1 MCGEWLMNVG
11 IVGSTGYGGVE
22 LHRLL
27 SNHPSV
33 DTCIL
38 YSSTLNGSSYVEQYP
53 HLTELSNELVRG
65 IQLEEMKQLD
75 VIFLAVPAGI
85 SKEMTP
91 ELLEGTGKI
100 IDLSGDL
107 RLQDPK
113 EYEEWYKGEAAEI
126 SVLNE
131 AVYGLTECSRE
142 IIKEAKLIA
151 NPGCF
156 PTASLLALA
165 PLVQKKLIQPDSLI
179 IDAKTGISGAGR
191 KASLSS
197 HFSETQ
203 ENLRIYKVHEHQH
216 TPEIEQQLKLWDP
229 EWAPI
234 TFSTHLIP
242 MTRGIMATIYGN
254 LETAQT
260 TEELHEFYQRFYSS
274 SPFVR
279 IRPVGQY
286 PSTKEVFGTNFCDIA
301 IKVDSRT
308 GRVTIV
314 SVIDN
319 LIKGAAGQAVQNMN
333 LMFGLDET
341 AGLHYYPI
349 YP

>member
-1 MCGEWLMNVG
+1 MKVG

-27 SNHPSV
+27 SNHPSIEN
-33 DTCIL
+33 CIL
-38 YSSTLNGSSYVEQYP
+38 YSSTLNGNSYVEQYP
-53 HLTELSNELVRG
+53 HLTDLSNESVHV
-65 IQLEEMKQLD
+65 IQFDEMKRLD
-75 VIFLAVPAGI
+75 AVFLAVPAGI

-91 ELLEGTGKI
+91 KLLGGKAKI

-113 EYEEWYKGEAAEI
+113 DYEDWYKGVSAET
-126 SVLNE
+126 SVLSK
-131 AVYGLTECSRE
+131 AVYGLTECNQGA
-142 IIKEAKLIA
+142 IKEADLIA

-156 PTASLLALA
+156 PTATLLALA
-165 PLVQKKLIQPDSLI
+165 PLVQQKLIQPDSLI
-179 IDAKTGISGAGR
+179 IDAKTGLSGAGR
-191 KASLSS
+191 KPSLSS

-216 TPEIEQQLKLWDP
+216 TPEIEQQLKRWNPDS
-229 EWAPI
+229 APV
-234 TFSTHLIP
+234 TFTTHLIP
-242 MTRGIMATIYGN
+242 MTRGIMTTIYGE
-254 LETAQT
+254 LPAKQT
-260 TEELHEFYQRFYSS
+260 TEELHELYQDFYSG

-279 IRPVGQY
+279 IRPIGQF

-301 IKVDSRT
+301 IKVDERT

-333 LMFGLDET
+333 LMFGLEET
-341 AGLHYYPI
+341 AGLQYYPI

>member
-1 MCGEWLMNVG
+1 MNVG

-27 SNHPSV
+27 SNHPSI

-38 YSSTLNGSSYVEQYP
+38 YSSTLNGNSYVEQYP
-53 HLTELSNELVRG
+53 HLIGLSNESVRA
-65 IQLEEMKQLD
+65 IELDEMKQLD
-75 VIFLAVPAGI
+75 AVFLAVPAGI
-85 SKEMTP
+85 SKEMTAK
-91 ELLEGTGKI
+91 LLGGKAKI

-113 EYEEWYKGEAAEI
+113 EYEEWYKGGAADL
-126 SVLNE
+126 SVLGK
-131 AVYGLTECSRE
+131 AVYGLTECNQGA
-142 IIKEAKLIA
+142 IKEADLIA

-156 PTASLLALA
+156 PTATLLALA
-165 PLVQKKLIQPDSLI
+165 PLVQQKLLHPDSLI
-179 IDAKTGISGAGR
+179 IDAKTGLSGAGR
-191 KASLSS
+191 KPSLSS

-216 TPEIEQQLKLWDP
+216 TPEIEQQLKRWNP
-229 EWAPI
+229 ESTPV
-234 TFSTHLIP
+234 TFTTHLIP
-242 MTRGIMATIYGN
+242 MTRGIMTTIYGELVN
-254 LETAQT
+254 EQT
-260 TEELHEFYQRFYSS
+260 TEELNELYQTFYSA

-279 IRPVGQY
+279 IRPTGQY

-301 IKVDSRT
+301 IKVDCRT

-333 LMFGLDET
+333 LMFGLEET
-341 AGLHYYPI
+341 TGLRFYPI